1 MTEVLI
7 AAFSWLAINVIT
19 WASGKLGISK
29 TYVSVWLCLLIWV
42 WLYLGQ
48 IAINK
53 YPMAWE
59 HIVAFAT
66 GSYWFSQVVW
76 NIWNKI
82 NQWKE

>member
-1 MTEVLI
+1 MTELLI
-7 AAFSWLAINVIT
+7 WMLSGLAINIIT
-19 WASGKLGISK
+19 WASWKLWVSK

-66 GSYWFSQVVW
+66 GSYWFSQIVW
-76 NIWNKI
+76 NTRVKI
-82 NQWKE
+82 NKGE

>member
-19 WASGKLGISK
+19 WASWKLWVSK

-42 WLYLGQ
+42 GLYFGQ
-48 IAINK
+48 MLINT

-59 HIVAFAT
+59 KIVAMAT
-66 GSYWFSQVVW
+66 GSYWFSQIVW
-76 NIWNKI
+76 NVYQKVIEEK
-82 NQWKE
+82 